1 MIKGMMEKMQPM
13 FSRGDKLLM
22 IPDILNYLFTGCMV
36 NEPSELSTT
45 QLMDARKRELSEEA
59 LRTMEIPSGLFA
71 PVGRHGTAIGTLHS
85 NVKEILAYRMMYR

>member
-1 MIKGMMEKMQPM
+1 MQSM
-13 FSRGDKLLM
+13 FSHGHKLLM

-59 LRTMEIPSGLFA
+59 LKTMEIPSACLRLLGDTVL
-71 PVGRHGTAIGTLHS
+71 P
-85 NVKEILAYRMMYR
+85 LACFTPM